1 MPTLYQII
9 LIALFSAFVEL
20 FMIISGFRYWLRDQC
35 DYIDFTL
42 IAKMLDCDFCLGFW
56 LSVIIS
62 IVMVLITLDPSYFYV
77 PVFATPIIRFLI

>member
-20 FMIISGFRYWLRDQC
+20 FMSKSGVRYWLRDQC
-35 DYIDFTL
+35 DDIDFTI

-62 IVMVLITLDPSYFYV
+62 IAMVLITLDPSYIYV
-77 PVFATPIIRFLI
+77 PLFATPIIRFLV

>member
-9 LIALFSAFVEL
+9 LIALFSTFVEL
-20 FMIISGFRYWLRDQC
+20 FMSKSGFRYWLRDKC
-35 DYIDFTL
+35 YYIDFTL

>member
-20 FMIISGFRYWLRDQC
+20 FMSKSGFRYWLRDQC
-35 DYIDFTL
+35 DNIDFTL

-62 IVMVLITLDPSYFYV
+62 IAMVLITLDPSYFCV

>member
-9 LIALFSAFVEL
+9 LIALFSTFVEL
-20 FMIISGFRYWLRDQC
+20 FMSKSGFRYWLRDQC
-35 DYIDFTL
+35 DNIDFTI

-62 IVMVLITLDPSYFYV
+62 IAMVLITLGPSYIYV
-77 PVFATPIIRFLI
+77 PVVATRIVRFLV

>member
-9 LIALFSAFVEL
+9 LIALFSTFAEL
-20 FMIISGFRYWLRDQC
+20 FMSKSGFRYWLRDQC
-35 DYIDFTL
+35 DDIDFTL

-62 IVMVLITLDPSYFYV
+62 IAMVLIMLDPSYFYA
-77 PVFATPIIRFLI
+77 PVFATHIIRFLV

>member
-20 FMIISGFRYWLRDQC
+20 FMSVSGFRYWLRDQC
-35 DYIDFTL
+35 DSMDFTL
-42 IAKMLDCDFCLGFW
+42 FVKMLECDFCLGFW

-62 IVMVLITLDPSYFYV
+62 ITMVLITLDPSYFCV
-77 PVFATPIIRFLI
+77 PVFATPITRFLV

>member
-1 MPTLYQII
+1 MPALYQIV

-20 FMIISGFRYWLRDQC
+20 FMSKSGFRYWLRDQC
-35 DYIDFTL
+35 DNIDFTL

>member
-9 LIALFSAFVEL
+9 LIALFSTFVEL
-20 FMIISGFRYWLRDQC
+20 FMSKSGFRYWLRDQC

-62 IVMVLITLDPSYFYV
+62 TVMVLITLDPSYFYV

>member
-9 LIALFSAFVEL
+9 LIALFSTFVEL
-20 FMIISGFRYWLRDQC
+20 FMSKSGFRYLLRDQC
-35 DYIDFTL
+35 DDIDFAL

>member
-9 LIALFSAFVEL
+9 LVALFSAFVEL
-20 FMIISGFRYWLRDQC
+20 FMSISGFRYWLRDQC
-35 DYIDFTL
+35 DSIDFTI

-62 IVMVLITLDPSYFYV
+62 IAMVLITLDTSYFYA
-77 PVFATPIIRFLI
+77 PVFATPIIRFLV

>member
-9 LIALFSAFVEL
+9 LIALFSTFVEL
-20 FMIISGFRYWLRDQC
+20 LMSISGFRYWLRDQC
-35 DYIDFTL
+35 DNIDFTI

-62 IVMVLITLDPSYFYV
+62 IAMVLITLDPSYIYV
-77 PVFATPIIRFLI
+77 PVFATPIIRFLV